1 MTAIDAGSVEI
12 ALIPPVDLTP
22 APVQPAPPPPPGVP
36 LCLAEEGHAAGYYT
50 DPTDPTEA
58 RLAGVTTAQKKGLP
72 PYLVEWAAR
81 KAAEYAIDS
90 FAEWS
95 VFDRDTAV
103 GLIAGAPTRDR
114 DSAGAKGTIVHSVMD
129 HAANG
134 TAPDMLFDAEV
145 APYVSAGLK
154 FLDEWRPSFVWT
166 EATVFGPGYAGT
178 LDAIVD
184 VVIDG
189 APTRLIID
197 YKTSRRVY
205 SDVAV
210 QLAAYRFAS
219 HAVAYDD
226 NGDLQ
231 RVEIPEVDGGAV
243 VHIRADG
250 TYEFRLV
257 KADEVAY
264 RAFVN
269 CLGIASW
276 KDERGVLGDVLDRVQ
291 AGGARR
297 EPAPPDEIP
306 ASRREWVRGRIVAI
320 SEAPVDPADL
330 AANGVDSAVALLR
343 HWWPEGVPTLA
354 EFDGHTD
361 HDLDRIAQACSWVE
375 STFRLAFPPPDPGAV
390 VVKVDEALI
399 EALRG
404 RIAALPSDY
413 VAEVEVRAV
422 EHGIVSRLTA
432 RTSAAQYE
440 DLVGIVEGIEGRW
453 SGRLDRVEEILAA
466 LAATLGREDLSPFL
480 DVATGRASTYA
491 DVLRLTGD
499 EVARLDA
506 LLVATAAGWI
516 TLDDPTNDPENVP
529 GEGDVVMVTD
539 EAARVLI
546 GVVWSNKRE
555 ALSAGKRAAKS
566 AGLDSPRTYADLVG
580 SPLLVAL
587 TLAPSLDGTE
597 TPASSEAGPTT
608 ER

>member
-1 MTAIDAGSVEI
+1 MTLV
-12 ALIPPVDLTP
+12 PPVDLTP
-22 APVQPAPPPPPGVP
+22 APVQPATPPPPGVP

-58 RLAGVTTAQKKGLP
+58 RLVGVTTAQKKGLP

-95 VFDRDTAV
+95 VFERETALD
-103 GLIAGAPTRDR
+103 LIAGAPTRDR

-154 FLDEWRPSFVWT
+154 FLDDWHPSFVWT

-178 LDAIVD
+178 LDAIID

-189 APTRLIID
+189 EPTRLLID
-197 YKTSRRVY
+197 YKTSRRIY

-226 NGDLQ
+226 EGNLV

-243 VHIRADG
+243 VHIRPDG
-250 TYEFRLV
+250 TYEFRRV
-257 KADEVAY
+257 AADEVAY

-269 CLGIASW
+269 CLGISSW
-276 KDERGVLGDVLDRVQ
+276 KDQRGVLGDVLDRVQ

-297 EPAPPDEIP
+297 ESAPPDEIP

-320 SEAPVDPADL
+320 AEAPVDPADL
-330 AANGVDSAVALLR
+330 ASNGVDSAVALLR
-343 HWWPEGVPTLA
+343 HWWPDGVPTLA

-390 VVKVDEALI
+390 VERVPEEAI

-432 RTSAAQYE
+432 RTSTAQYA

-453 SGRLDRVEEILAA
+453 SGRLDRVEEILAG

-480 DVATGRASTYA
+480 VAATGRQSATYA
-491 DVLRLTGD
+491 DVARLTGD

-516 TLDDPTNDPENVP
+516 TLADPTGDPEDVP
-529 GEGDVVMVTD
+529 GEGDVVAVTD
-539 EAARVLI
+539 EAGRVLS

-555 ALSAGKRAAKS
+555 ALSAGKRAAKA

-597 TPASSEAGPTT
+597 TRTSPEAGSTT
-608 ER
+608 EKE